1 MSWHIFSDS
10 DGGWDQIIQS
20 LVPHTPF
27 QGSQWANF
35 RAAEGW
41 SPLRLVSADK
51 QCAIQFLVKQ
61 TRGLLVVGWAA
72 GGPVGQPTPE
82 LAATLSQIFR
92 HQFPR
97 RLVYLRLSDFH
108 ESELTSSTL
117 YELAGWRRCRHQLSN
132 GSTLIRKLIPGDES
146 IRDLYSS
153 NWSRNLR
160 RGEQRGVRFEQWKT
174 PDFAEMAHIYQEVID
189 LKQSFEAD
197 WRTSPVALEQFC
209 SNFGTNLVL
218 VRAVNAQNQTLSY
231 RAAFVLN
238 EFGYDMLAG
247 TSLEGR
253 KCYASHVATHGL
265 LFTLAE
271 RGCQTYDFGGV
282 DKQSNLGVFNFKHGA
297 GGCEHSYVGEFQTAF
312 PRTVLSLS
320 ERMMRFNQA
329 RRQAPPLAASND

>member
-1 MSWHIFSDS
+1 MSWHVFSDS
-10 DGGWDQIIQS
+10 DSGWDQIIQS

-41 SPLRLVSADK
+41 SPLRLVSANK
-51 QCAIQFLVKQ
+51 QCAIQFLVKE
-61 TRGLLVVGWAA
+61 TRGLLLVGWAA
-72 GGPVGQPTPE
+72 GGPVGQLSPE

-108 ESELTSSTL
+108 ESELTSLAL
-117 YELAGWRRCRHQLSN
+117 YELAGWRRCLHQLSN
-132 GSTLIRKLIPGDES
+132 GSTLIRNLIPGDES

-160 RGEQRGVRFEQWKT
+160 RGEQRGVRFEQWKA
-174 PDFAEMAHIYQEVID
+174 PDFVEMAHIYQEVID

-197 WRTSPVALEQFC
+197 WRTSPVALEQFH
-209 SNFGTNLVL
+209 SHFDTNLVL
-218 VRAVNAQNQTLSY
+218 VRAVDAQNRTLSY
-231 RAAFVLN
+231 RAAFVRN

-265 LFTLAE
+265 LCTLAE
-271 RGCQTYDFGGV
+271 QGCQTYDFGGV
-282 DKQSNLGVFNFKHGA
+282 DKHSNLGVFNFKHGA
-297 GGCEHSYVGEFQTAF
+297 GGYEHSYVGEFQTSF
-312 PRTVLSLS
+312 PRIVLALL
-320 ERMMRFNQA
+320 ERVMRFNQA
-329 RRQAPPLAASND
+329 RRQAPQLAGSND